1 MKSGC
6 APCAAIVRR
15 SERKSGLTT
24 VTRCARRR
32 GGGKGKMEESDWF
45 GFFDR
50 IYRRGVDKIYRITKF

>member
-32 GGGKGKMEESDWF
+32 GGGKGKMEGADWF

-50 IYRRGVDKIYRITKF
+50 MTGFSGDTGF